1 LRAPTDFQRKKKT
14 VNTNYLNWLLIGF
27 LTLGGATLTGCGD
40 DDGPL
45 ENAAEEID
53 DSAED
58 LGEEVDEAVSN

>member
-1 LRAPTDFQRKKKT
+1 